1 MTSIADLAD
10 GFSFA
15 AYLPVRLI
23 LTERFDSISKIGSI
37 HLPKLIL
44 HGDADRMNPPLMARR
59 LFDAA
64 PDPKQMALIPG
75 GGHEDSAEVN
85 PTAYF
90 AAFNGFLSQY
100 GFKPVA
106 GAAR

>member
-1 MTSIADLAD
+1 MTSIADRAD
-10 GFSFA
+10 GILYA

-44 HGDADRMNPPLMARR
+44 QGEADSMAPPLMARR
-59 LFDAA
+59 LYDAA

-75 GGHEDSAEVN
+75 GGHEDSAVVN
-85 PTAYF
+85 ATAYF
-90 AAFNGFLSQY
+90 AALSGFLSQY
-100 GFKPVA
+100 GFKPV
-106 GAAR
+106 GGDAR